1 VGFHGLSTLTLATP
15 LSKHTG
21 ISLLELADR
30 LAIRELIETYARCAD
45 RRDPKGWMAL
55 FATDAHFVVYMNGQD
70 AKPSQELH
78 SRDALGPI
86 FAHFTQYDSTT
97 HFVGQST
104 IFTLSNVRAT
114 GEAYVLA
121 HHVTVNG
128 AGRQLNLASIRYND
142 TFVKVDDVWLFSERL
157 LYFDWVD
164 ERVLY

>member
-1 VGFHGLSTLTLATP
+1 
-15 LSKHTG
+15 LSKHTR

-30 LAIRELIETYARCAD
+30 LAIRELIQTYARCAD
-45 RRDPKGWMAL
+45 RRDAKGWMAL
-55 FATDAHFVVYMNGQD
+55 FTADAHFAVYMNGQD

-104 IFTLSNVRAT
+104 IFTLSNARAT
-114 GEAYVLA
+114 GEVYVLA
-121 HHVTVNG
+121 HHMTVNG
-128 AGRQLNLASIRYND
+128 TVRQLNLASIRYND
-142 TFVKVDDVWLFSERL
+142 AFVKVDDDWLFSERL

-164 ERVLY
+164 ERALY

>member
-1 VGFHGLSTLTLATP
+1 M
-15 LSKHTG
+15 SKHTS
-21 ISLLELADR
+21 ISMLELADR
-30 LAIRELIETYARCAD
+30 LAIRELIETYARCAGS
-45 RRDPKGWMAL
+45 RDAKGWMAL
-55 FATDAHFVVYMNGQD
+55 FASDVHFAVYMNCRD
-70 AKPSQELH
+70 ATPSQELH

-104 IFTLSNVRAT
+104 LFTLSSVRAT

-121 HHVTVNG
+121 HRLTVNA

-157 LYFDWVD
+157 LWTGWMS
-164 ERVLY
+164 ERSLNMQVGATQ